1 MSTKKQRAQAMNEV
15 LVQYIDKLDAAN
27 AKLAESASDIE
38 RLREALTPFKKYADY
53 HEAYYDDEADAN
65 DDIIDVYVGD
75 GEEIGTRYVVKWS
88 AFLNARA
95 ALAVVK
101 DSLTTEHLAQGF
113 EDIRSDLRQIV
124 EGA

>member
-1 MSTKKQRAQAMNEV
+1 MNEV

-38 RLREALTPFKKYADY
+38 RLREELKRAKDFLSGEFMHVSLGEKFEGRISGYEAAEIVNEILNIGRQVVDGTAQN
-53 HEAYYDDEADAN
+53 HEWNDSGGLKIDA
-65 DDIIDVYVGD
+65 
-75 GEEIGTRYVVKWS
+75 
-88 AFLNARA
+88 A
-95 ALAVVK
+95 A
-101 DSLTTEHLAQGF
+101 LAQGF